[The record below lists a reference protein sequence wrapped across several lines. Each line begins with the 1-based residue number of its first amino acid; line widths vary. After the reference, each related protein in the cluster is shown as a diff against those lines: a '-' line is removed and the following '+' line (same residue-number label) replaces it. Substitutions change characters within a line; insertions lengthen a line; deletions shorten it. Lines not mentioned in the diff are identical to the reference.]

1 MTRLGKSRVK
11 FTRAWHS
18 AEVIN
23 YLRTV
28 LNAKKIQKERKGDEN
43 LPCLEIVLE
52 MNERKGMATAQR
64 LPNIP
69 CLCFVCSL
77 LLCFVC
83 LLCLSSGTKTKLG
96 LYLSPLSLLLCSLLC
111 LLFLAPSFFLL
122 LSLFS
127 PPPPLVW
134 PLPFF
139 FLCVLFNF
147 FFSFLQILIDV
158 ESLFHQ
164 VLKDNKLFGVYDR
177 LKKLN
182 FFFIFLF

>member
-1 MTRLGKSRVK
+1 MTRLSKSRVK

-18 AEVIN
+18 RKVIN

-28 LNAKKIQKERKGDEN
+28 LNAKKIKKERKGDEN

-96 LYLSPLSLLLCSLLC
+96 LYLSPLSFLLCYLHC
-111 LLFLAPSFFLL
+111 LLFFCSVF
-122 LSLFS
+122 FS
-127 PPPPLVW
+127 PPFSVFSSSPSGLASA
-134 PLPFF
+134 FF
-139 FLCVLFNF
+139 FFCVFSSI

-158 ESLFHQ
+158 ESLFHR

-177 LKKLN
+177 LKK
-182 FFFIFLF
+182 